1 MADSTN
7 GGTFIEKNGTAVA
20 LLLGL
25 IIIAGAIYFG
35 NPSAPKTGDEAGA
48 PAAAVDIKD
57 VKTEGTPFI
66 GDEDAPVTVAVW
78 FDYQCSFCKRFE
90 STTLKDLKAEFVDS
104 GKVKIVYK
112 DFQFLGQASLD
123 TAIYSH
129 AVWEAAPDKWGTWF
143 DAVMTGEGENT
154 LSRAALDATA
164 AGLGIDTARVATL
177 ITEKGGE
184 YTTIISAS
192 RDEGATFGINGTP
205 GSIIGTSLVAGAQ
218 PYTVVKPLVEAEL

>member
-1 MADSTN
+1 MTDSTN
-7 GGTFIEKNGTAVA
+7 AGTFFEKYGTAVA

-25 IIIAGAIYFG
+25 VVIAGAIYFG
-35 NPSAPKTGDEAGA
+35 NPSAPTAGNQGGDA
-48 PAAAVDIKD
+48 PAAVDIKD
-57 VKTEGTPFI
+57 VKTEGAPFI

-78 FDYQCSFCKRFE
+78 FDFQCSFCKRFE
-90 STTLKDLKAEFVDS
+90 STTLKDLKAEYVDS

-123 TAIYSH
+123 TAVYSH

-164 AGLGIDTARVATL
+164 AGLGIDTARVAAL
-177 ITEKGGE
+177 ITEKGGQ
-184 YTTIISAS
+184 YTTTISAS
-192 RDEGATFGINGTP
+192 RDEGSSFGINGTP

-218 PYTVVKPLVEAEL
+218 PYTAVKPLVEAEL